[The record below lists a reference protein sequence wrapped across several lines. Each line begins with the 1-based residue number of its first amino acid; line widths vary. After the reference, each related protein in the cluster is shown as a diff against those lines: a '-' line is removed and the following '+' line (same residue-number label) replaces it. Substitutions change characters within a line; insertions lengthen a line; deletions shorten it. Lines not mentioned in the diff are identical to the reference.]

1 MSVRISHASSTTVSS
16 SSRGSKSSS
25 SKAVSS
31 SKSNSK
37 TGGSKAASSSKSN
50 SKTSNSKAAGSSKS
64 NSKSSSSKAL
74 TSSKSEKK
82 STSNKTTSS
91 SKGTPKTSSGKV
103 LNTKKNV
110 TNNTKSNVNSSII
123 STISEVKY
131 IMNAPAIYT
140 SQALKSTIG
149 SSATVLGKNTHKDY
163 VPGMPSRDY
172 EKYKKCLEP
181 KFKGKT
187 PAINRMLNNIDKD
200 NSLKL
205 SDDKKTA
212 MLVAGE
218 KLLNKGY
225 EAKFVAGVLGNIMNE
240 GTPGLFE
247 SSCYKDPKKKPP
259 YLVCMQNDFQ
269 YDTKYS
275 GKTIGVVGIKETI
288 KLQKQASKK
297 QHTMTVNGEKVLVK
311 DQFGFGMCQFTGSR
325 TSDVLDAYQAYYD
338 KTKINNP
345 TQKQCAVI
353 EADFMISELESD
365 YKQIYDDW
373 KKNDRT
379 AKGAGE
385 SICREYERPY
395 DSKKQA
401 SERANN
407 ATKLYKIMIGK
418 K

>member
-1 MSVRISHASSTTVSS
+1 MSVRISRTSSTTTYS

-25 SKAVSS
+25 SKSSSSKVASS

-50 SKTSNSKAAGSSKS
+50 SKTSN
-64 NSKSSSSKAL
+64 
-74 TSSKSEKK
+74 
-82 STSNKTTSS
+82 KTTSS

-103 LNTKKNV
+103 LNTTKIV

-123 STISEVKY
+123 SAISEVKY